1 MSTTLLTTLRT
12 VFGFQTFRPGQEEA
26 IKHVLAGRDALVVM
40 PTGVGKSLIYQMA
53 ALHRPALTL
62 VISPLIALMKDQVD
76 GMVEQDVPAAYVN
89 STLNTSEQRRRL
101 RMAAAGDLK
110 LLYVAP
116 ERLRSRRFQTALA
129 KVEVNLLAVDEAHC
143 ISHWGHDFR
152 PDYLYIASARRRMG
166 SPPTLALT
174 ATATSRVQDEIVSA
188 LELRHPAR
196 IVTGFNRPNLTF
208 EVRATPSPAAK
219 LRVLQSLLGENDE
232 AGIIYTGT
240 RRTAEEVALFAQE
253 VAGRRAAF
261 YHAGLPAGRRTDVQE
276 HFMAG
281 DLPLVVATNAFGMG
295 IDRPDLRFVI
305 HHDLPGTL
313 EAYYQQAG
321 RAGRDGLPARCVL
334 LYNPQDRALQ
344 EWFIENDA
352 PSRDELKTLHAAVIR
367 AAQDEVTCPS
377 WDDLAL
383 VSGLHRTK
391 VRVGLSQLEQTG
403 ALIRLDDEGPRLRL
417 KVTPLDPQRLR
428 QVATENKALREY
440 KRAQLARMIAYAES
454 DGCRR
459 RIILDH
465 FGDSGSGE
473 SSRCC
478 DNCLA
483 HATPVAT
490 KEERRVRRTR
500 RTKQQSPAE
509 IKRLL
514 REVVAMGKAGS
525 PDALPALVEALRHE
539 NGNVRR
545 LAASALGKIGDARAV
560 PPLLGCLDDEKPQVR
575 QYTITALGRIGDA
588 AAIPSL
594 RRVLAETDEK
604 YYNHRGART
613 ALKRIQA
620 RAPATVS
627 VIEVQLLKEDE
638 RLILQCVADLPHR
651 LPRSGVAKMLVGSS
665 SKHVKAYRMHPLFGR
680 LSGFRRGAV
689 MRQVDRLIER
699 GWLRLDDH
707 CHLALTPAGQMAL
720 TQEPT
725 AKTSDPVT
733 DFLTRPHPRPLD
745 GPWDAGWTLDLHSRF
760 VGARQER
767 SETGELV
774 YRFKYQGERALC
786 ADLADRLAVFVRKH
800 PELAQVE
807 AIVPVPPS
815 PGERAYQPVP
825 LLAAALAE
833 RLHRPVLPDA
843 LVKAYPTRP
852 QKDMRNLAAKR
863 ANIAG
868 AFAVRGDLRGK
879 RLLVLDDLLDSGAT
893 LSEVTRVL
901 RRAGAVYVTV
911 LTLTKTIHTNQ

>member
-1 MSTTLLTTLRT
+1 MSITLLTTLRT
-12 VFGFQTFRPGQEEA
+12 VFGFQAFRPGQEDA
-26 IKHVLAGRDALVVM
+26 IRHVLAGRDTLVVM
-40 PTGVGKSLIYQMA
+40 PTGVGKSLIYQLT

-89 STLNTSEQRRRL
+89 STLNAGEQRRRL

-129 KVEVNLLAVDEAHC
+129 QVEVNLLAVDEAHC

-152 PDYLYIASARRRMG
+152 PDYLYIACARRRMG

-174 ATATSRVQDEIVSA
+174 ATATPRVQDEIVSA

-208 EVRATPSPAAK
+208 EVCATPSPAAK
-219 LRVLQSLLGENDE
+219 LRGLQSLLGENDD

-240 RRTAEEVALFAQE
+240 RRAAEEVALFTQE

-261 YHAGLPAGRRTDVQE
+261 YHAGLPADRRTDVQE

-281 DLPLVVATNAFGMG
+281 DLQLVVATNAFGMG

-305 HHDLPGTL
+305 HYALPGTL

-352 PSRDELKTLHAAVIR
+352 PLRGELKTLHAAIAR
-367 AAQDEVTCPS
+367 AAQDSVTCLS
-377 WDDLAL
+377 WEDLVLA
-383 VSGLHRTK
+383 SELHKVK
-391 VRVGLSQLEQTG
+391 VRVGLSQLEQVG
-403 ALIRLDDEGPRLRL
+403 ALIRLGDAGPRLRL
-417 KVTPLDPQRLR
+417 KVMTLDPQRLR
-428 QVATENKALREY
+428 QVTAESEALREH

-465 FGDSGSGE
+465 FGDSGSVE
-473 SSRCC
+473 APRCC

-483 HATPVAT
+483 RAASAAA
-490 KEERRVRRTR
+490 EEKRRVRRVK
-500 RTKQQSPAE
+500 RTKRQSPAE
-509 IKRLL
+509 VKRLL
-514 REVVAMGKAGS
+514 QEVVAMGEAGS
-525 PDALPALVEALRHE
+525 PDALPALIEALRHE

-545 LAASALGKIGDARAV
+545 LAASALGKIGDPRAV

-575 QYTITALGRIGDA
+575 QYAITALGRIGDV
-588 AAIPSL
+588 AAIPVL
-594 RRVLAETDEK
+594 RRVLADPDEK

-620 RAPATVS
+620 RAPATAS
-627 VIEVQLLKEDE
+627 IIEVQLLKEGE

-651 LPRSGVAKMLVGSS
+651 LPRSGVAKLLVGSS
-665 SKHVKAYRMHPLFGR
+665 SKHVKAYRMHPLFSR
-680 LSGFRRGAV
+680 LSGFQRGAV
-689 MRQVDRLIER
+689 MRQVDRLIGR

-707 CHLALTPAGQMAL
+707 RHLALTPAGQMAL

-725 AKTSDPVT
+725 AKTSDPIT

-745 GPWDAGWTLDLHSRF
+745 GPWDAGWALDLHSRF

-786 ADLADRLAVFVRKH
+786 ADLADRLAVFVREH
-800 PELAQVE
+800 SELAQAE
-807 AIVPVPPS
+807 AVVPVPPS
-815 PGERAYQPVP
+815 SGERAYQPVP

-833 RLHRPVLPDA
+833 RLHRPALLDA
-843 LVKAYPTRP
+843 LVKTRLTRP
-852 QKDMRNLAAKR
+852 QKDMHSLAAKR
-863 ANIAG
+863 ANVAG
-868 AFAVRGDLRGK
+868 AFTVRCDLHGK

-893 LSEVTRVL
+893 LREITRVL
-901 RRAGAVYVTV
+901 QCTGAVYVAV